1 MEPRNLPD
9 EPDPRETEPREAG
22 APEPDGAH
30 DERLHGERHPGEP
43 IPRHVE
49 DDASADDRTDVTPSS
64 RGLGAVWGDAE
75 RSPNPGPVRPL
86 SPDDQAR
93 MDAVADEY
101 EIATTEEGEHYL
113 TPREDTEAGSP
124 ASPRARDDYPDH

>member
-9 EPDPRETEPREAG
+9 EPDPRETEPLEAERRE
-22 APEPDGAH
+22 PLTEH
-30 DERLHGERHPGEP
+30 DEELRLEREPGQP

-64 RGLGAVWGDAE
+64 RGVGAVWGDAE
-75 RSPNPGPVRPL
+75 RSPNPGPVRPP

-93 MDAVADEY
+93 MDAVAEEY
-101 EIATTEEGEHYL
+101 EVATTEEGEHYL
-113 TPREDTEAGSP
+113 TPREDTVAGSP
-124 ASPRARDDYPDH
+124 AAPPTHDDYPDH